1 MWRNLIRDPRRR
13 KSVAWRRRLESVCA
27 RGKGTANPGGRASER
42 QSVSLSVYIHT
53 YVRTCVRTRARKKN
67 KIQNAPLALK
77 LGLDVIPGHFR
88 IFADK
93 VSLERPPGPVPV
105 VLYILSP
112 PIPVV
117 PRRARRNASRSPART
132 NHHRFSRHRN
142 VDAGCRRRRQRRD
155 VRARD
160 SMMLRRAQHFI
171 LLPHKN
177 ARARAYEDEEVKRMD
192 TNQPI
197 PSATDRSVTRTKDV
211 GVGNSDDDVAWFS
224 ETRRTRRFWYTYVQT
239 VWNIWM

>member
-27 RGKGTANPGGRASER
+27 RGKRRDEPADGRAR
-42 QSVSLSVYIHT
+42 ASVCLSVCIRMH
-53 YVRTCVRTRARKKN
+53 TCVRACVHARTEI
-67 KIQNAPLALK
+67 KIKIPNAPLALK

-88 IFADK
+88 VFADK
-93 VSLERPPGPVPV
+93 VSLERPPSPVPV

-117 PRRARRNASRSPART
+117 PGRARRNASRSPPRA

-142 VDAGCRRRRQRRD
+142 VDAGRRRRRRRD

-160 SMMLRRAQHFI
+160 SMMMTLRRAQHFVFRF
-171 LLPHKN
+171 HTKT
-177 ARARAYEDEEVKRMD
+177 RARAKTKTKR
-192 TNQPI
+192 
-197 PSATDRSVTRTKDV
+197 
-211 GVGNSDDDVAWFS
+211 
-224 ETRRTRRFWYTYVQT
+224 
-239 VWNIWM
+239 

>member
-1 MWRNLIRDPRRR
+1 MWRNLKRDPRRR
-13 KSVAWRRRLESVCA
+13 KFVAWRRRLESVCA
-27 RGKGTANPGGRASER
+27 RGKGRTNPGGRASVS
-42 QSVSLSVYIHT
+42 QSVVHA
-53 YVRTCVRTRARKKN
+53 RGKNDDDARKK
-67 KIQNAPLALK
+67 KPKFQTHAPLALK

-117 PRRARRNASRSPART
+117 PRRARRNASRSSTRT

-142 VDAGCRRRRQRRD
+142 VDAGRRRRD

-160 SMMLRRAQHFI
+160 SMMMLRRAQHFYFTSTQ
-171 LLPHKN
+171 KR
-177 ARARAYEDEEVKRMD
+177 ARARA
-192 TNQPI
+192 
-197 PSATDRSVTRTKDV
+197 RTK
-211 GVGNSDDDVAWFS
+211 
-224 ETRRTRRFWYTYVQT
+224 TKTTTKKKR
-239 VWNIWM
+239 

>member
-1 MWRNLIRDPRRR
+1 MWRNLKRDPRRR

-42 QSVSLSVYIHT
+42 QSVVHA
-53 YVRTCVRTRARKKN
+53 RGKNDDDARKK
-67 KIQNAPLALK
+67 KPKFQTHAPLALK

-117 PRRARRNASRSPART
+117 PRRARRNASRSPTRT
-132 NHHRFSRHRN
+132 DHHRFSRHRN
-142 VDAGCRRRRQRRD
+142 VDARRRRD

-160 SMMLRRAQHFI
+160 SMMLRRAQHFV
-171 LLPHKN
+171 LLPHKK
-177 ARARAYEDEEVKRMD
+177 ARARA
-192 TNQPI
+192 
-197 PSATDRSVTRTKDV
+197 RTKKKKKKKK
-211 GVGNSDDDVAWFS
+211 
-224 ETRRTRRFWYTYVQT
+224 R
-239 VWNIWM
+239 

>member
-42 QSVSLSVYIHT
+42 QSVCLYIYIRTYERT
-53 YVRTCVRTRARKKN
+53 YVRTYTRAKKN

-132 NHHRFSRHRN
+132 NHHHFSRHRN
-142 VDAGCRRRRQRRD
+142 VDAGRRRRRQRRD
-155 VRARD
+155 VRTRD

-177 ARARAYEDEEVKRMD
+177 ARACA
-192 TNQPI
+192 
-197 PSATDRSVTRTKDV
+197 RTK
-211 GVGNSDDDVAWFS
+211 
-224 ETRRTRRFWYTYVQT
+224 TKR
-239 VWNIWM
+239 

>member
-13 KSVAWRRRLESVCA
+13 KFVAWRRRLESVCA
-27 RGKGTANPGGRASER
+27 RGKGTANPGGRASVS
-42 QSVSLSVYIHT
+42 QSVCLYIYIRT
-53 YVRTCVRTRARKKN
+53 YVHAREKKN

-77 LGLDVIPGHFR
+77 LRLDVIPGHFR

-105 VLYILSP
+105 VSYILSP

-142 VDAGCRRRRQRRD
+142 VDAGRRRRRQRRD

-171 LLPHKN
+171 LRPHKN
-177 ARARAYEDEEVKRMD
+177 ARARA
-192 TNQPI
+192 
-197 PSATDRSVTRTKDV
+197 RTK
-211 GVGNSDDDVAWFS
+211 
-224 ETRRTRRFWYTYVQT
+224 TKR
-239 VWNIWM
+239 